1 MNVAATL
8 PAHRQL
14 GSVVRLQV
22 EFCGPAWVSAL
33 GVLALKRNKKRKKQF
48 KSFIQLR
55 AMFTSQSRLCV
66 LAGLVV
72 GQFTF
77 SFIPSAPAAA
87 GFLGG
92 QYILVAN

>member
-33 GVLALKRNKKRKKQF
+33 GVLALKRNKKRKKQ
-48 KSFIQLR
+48 FIQLR

-92 QYILVAN
+92 QYILVAI

>member
-14 GSVVRLQV
+14 GSVVSLQV
-22 EFCGPAWVSAL
+22 GFCGPAWVSAL
-33 GVLALKRNKKRKKQF
+33 AVLALKRNKKRKKQ
-48 KSFIQLR
+48 FIQLR

-87 GFLGG
+87 GFLGAS
-92 QYILVAN
+92 IF